1 MIRIVDNNG
10 DHFSA
15 LLSTTQKNDPRYRQQ
30 HGVVDKLETQ
40 SQVDNFV
47 NLFIAVFLI
56 TESYM

>member
-1 MIRIVDNNG
+1 MIRVVENAG

-15 LLSTTQKNDPRYRQQ
+15 LLSTTRKNDLRYRQ
-30 HGVVDKLETQ
+30 HRGVVDKLETQ

-56 TESYM
+56 TES

>member
-1 MIRIVDNNG
+1 MIRVVDNNG

-15 LLSTTQKNDPRYRQQ
+15 LLSTMRINDLRYRQQ
-30 HGVVDKLETQ
+30 PGVVDKLETQ

-56 TESYM
+56 TKS